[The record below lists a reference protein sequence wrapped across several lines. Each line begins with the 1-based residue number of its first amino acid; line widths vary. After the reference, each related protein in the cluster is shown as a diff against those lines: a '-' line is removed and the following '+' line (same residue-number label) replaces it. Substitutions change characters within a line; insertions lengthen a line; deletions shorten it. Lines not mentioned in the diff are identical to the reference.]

1 MSSETSDQMMALLQ
15 ELAALRGLDREYKA
29 NPTEA
34 AETDF
39 QQRQRRQEEISRE
52 IIAVAEQ
59 KQNESSQT
67 TE

>member
-15 ELAALRGLDREYKA
+15 ELAALRGLDREYEA

>member
-1 MSSETSDQMMALLQ
+1 MSTEASDQMMALLQ
-15 ELAALRGLDREYKA
+15 ELAALKGLDRKYEE

-34 AETDF
+34 GEDEF

-52 IIAVAEQ
+52 IVAVAD
-59 KQNESSQT
+59 QNKSSPL